1 MKSLKQGGDN
11 MRFADKIMKLRDEQ
25 GVSQKD
31 LAKAMGVSRQTVYK
45 WEADLSVPEIDKIKS
60 IAQYFGVSYNE
71 LLDDKTS
78 LPSKKILQ
86 YEDDCKIEHQAT
98 NAKNKSKLIIIAIV
112 LALIAILIT
121 IFVYFF
127 IFKNNDS
134 LPENSEP
141 LDTECTHLTFKISKI
156 IEEET
161 CALSGRI
168 EMECVSCGLK
178 KERAVQSKKHVF
190 ENDECVRCH
199 QLNVSKGIVYGIDE
213 ETNTAYVK
221 SKGTC
226 NDNRIIIAEEYMGYK
241 VTKIGKEAF
250 MYVNFESVRIPD
262 SVTVIEEKAFFF
274 CNELKEISFG
284 NSLQIIGEYAFY
296 HCGKI
301 KEIIFPDSLEI
312 IENNAFNLTKINTVL
327 MGKSIRIIEE
337 EAFSD
342 SQIKFLR
349 FRERGKW
356 AIYDDGGILKKTIE
370 IYPDENKNQE
380 SYTYASSLIWIKIE

>member
-1 MKSLKQGGDN
+1 
-11 MRFADKIMKLRDEQ
+11 MRFADKIMKLRAEQ

-78 LPSKKILQ
+78 LPSKKISQ
-86 YEDDCKIEHQAT
+86 YEDDCKIEHQAP
-98 NAKNKSKLIIIAIV
+98 NAKNKSKLIIITIV

-121 IFVYFF
+121 IFGYFF
-127 IFKNNDS
+127 ICKNNDS
-134 LPENSEP
+134 LPENSEQ

-161 CALSGRI
+161 CVLSGRI
-168 EMECVSCGLK
+168 EIECVSCGLK

-199 QLNVSKGIVYGIDE
+199 QLNISKGIVYEIDE

-221 SKGTC
+221 SNGTC
-226 NDNRIIIAEEYMGYK
+226 NDNHVVIAEEYMGYK

-250 MYVNFESVRIPD
+250 MYSNFKSIKIPD
-262 SVTVIEEKAFFF
+262 SVTVIEDKAFFF
-274 CNELKEISFG
+274 CSDLTDINFG
-284 NSLQIIGEYAFY
+284 NSVNIIGEYAFY
-296 HCGKI
+296 HCG
-301 KEIIFPDSLEI
+301 ELEQIIFPDAIEI
-312 IENNAFNLTKINTVL
+312 IGKNAFTLTKINSVL
-327 MGKSIRIIEE
+327 MGKNIKKIDY
-337 EAFSD
+337 EAFFD
-342 SQIKFLR
+342 CKITFFK

-356 AIYDDGGILKKTIE
+356 KVCSALSNAEKIIE
-370 IYPDENKNQE
+370 VYPDENKSEDIKYE
-380 SYTYASSLIWIKIE
+380 SSYSIWTKIE